1 MDPKVIAAIYG
12 SASAGAVAL
21 SIAYF
26 NWFNK
31 QQKKC
36 PTKSP
41 YSAPCLND
49 TENGER
55 RIDPKFIK
63 VICNEVERS

>member
-1 MDPKVIAAIYG
+1 MNPKVIAAIYG
-12 SASAGAVAL
+12 SAITGTVVL

-26 NWFNK
+26 SWFNK
-31 QQKKC
+31 QQKKQL
-36 PTKSP
+36 TKSP

-49 TENGER
+49 AENGER

-63 VICNEVERS
+63 VICNGMERS